1 MNTKKTIIIGIMA
14 LSFQGAF
21 SQFKTNIPLDKNVT
35 TGKLKNGLTYYILH
49 NEEPKDR
56 ASFYFVQNVGAI
68 LEDDNQNGLAHFL
81 EHMAFNGTKHFKGKG
96 IIKMLEKNGVTFGKD
111 INAYTAHDETVYN
124 ISSVPAGNEK
134 LIDSTLW
141 VLHDWSGS
149 LSLTNEEIDAERG
162 VIREEWR
169 TRRTSGF
176 RLKMQTDPVLYKDSK
191 YSKRDVIGDLNI
203 INNFKYQDLRNYY
216 KKWYRPDLQ
225 AVIVVG
231 DIDVKAIEQKVK
243 AIFSDIPLAKKAA
256 ARTYEKIPKH
266 NELYFGTATDKE
278 ASSTSI
284 TLQYV
289 LDEPLLK
296 DSIVTRKNVMN
307 SFYTSILNNRF
318 KELLIKNQGGA
329 LNLKTYFEPISR
341 LNTSFNISALAKK
354 GKILDAFEEA
364 YTETERLN
372 RFGAAKAELDR
383 TKKLFIS
390 SYDDF
395 ISNKDKVDNDSWAD
409 KLTNY
414 FLKAKPFLSPED
426 DYKLIVG
433 IIKSITL
440 EELNAYAKTI
450 QKPTNQIVLVSGSD
464 QDKNDFPT
472 KEAVI
477 NVIKKVENK
486 TLEPYTKQ
494 ENNAPL
500 VEKELKPAP
509 IKKTF
514 EIAGI
519 TDAKGYI
526 LENGANVI
534 VLPTK
539 YSQDQIVFSAFAKG
553 GKSLIKTEDLASAEI
568 ASTIARSSGLGS
580 FDNIGLKEKLTG
592 KVAQSAPFIGE
603 NTQGFQGSSNKAD
616 FETMLQLLYLSFEAP
631 RFDPNIFNIL
641 KEQYKNRLET
651 IKKDNE
657 NAFKD
662 SIDLANSNH
671 SARTFIFNEKFLE
684 TIDLKKAENI
694 YRDRFKNASDF
705 TFVFVGNIPEKALEL
720 IQKYIGNLKS
730 NPALKETFTDH
741 NIEPKKGK
749 TVVHFNRPMEVAKS
763 TVYLNITGK
772 TEYSKENAMTMYII
786 GELLSKRFLQTI
798 REEEG
803 GSYGVNVGGNLEL
816 IPKPSFSLALTFD
829 CNPDKQ
835 EKLMQIVWKEIN
847 DLKTNPVNADDLE
860 DIKKALLKNREES
873 LKTNSFWNTTI
884 YNSTL
889 NQIPFSTDE
898 EYKNLISKINQK
910 TIQQFSKHVLDSSS
924 SVEVIM
930 NPEANQ
936 ESKKL

>member
-1 MNTKKTIIIGIMA
+1 MNTKKNIILGILA

-21 SQFKTNIPLDKNVT
+21 AQFKTNIPLDKSVT

-49 NEEPKDR
+49 NEEPKER

-81 EHMAFNGTKHFKGKG
+81 EHMAFNGTEHFKGKG
-96 IIKMLEKNGVTFGKD
+96 IIKMLEKNGVSFGKD
-111 INAYTAHDETVYN
+111 INAYTAQDETVYN
-124 ISSVPAGNEK
+124 ISGVPTTNQK

-176 RLKMQTDPVLYKDSK
+176 RLKMQTDPVLYKGSK

-203 INNFKYQDLRNYY
+203 INNFKYPELRNYY

-231 DIDVKAIEQKVK
+231 DIDVKTMEQKVK
-243 AIFSDIPLAKKAA
+243 TIFSGIPLAKKAA
-256 ARTYEKIPKH
+256 VRTYAEIPKH
-266 NELYFGTATDKE
+266 DELYFGTASDKE

-318 KELLIKNQGGA
+318 RELILKNQGAA
-329 LNLKTYFEPISR
+329 LNLKTYFEPVSR

-354 GKILDAFEEA
+354 GKTIQAFEEA
-364 YTETERLN
+364 YTEAERLK
-372 RFGAAKAELDR
+372 RFGAAQAELDR

-409 KLTNY
+409 KLTDY
-414 FLKAKPFLSPED
+414 FLKAKPFLSAED

-433 IIKSITL
+433 IIKSISL

-450 QKPTNQIVLVSGSD
+450 QKPTNQVVLVTGSD
-464 QDKNDFPT
+464 QDKNDFPN
-472 KEAVI
+472 KEAVV
-477 NVIKKVENK
+477 NVMKKVENMN
-486 TLEPYTKQ
+486 LEPYTKK

-500 VEKELKPAP
+500 IAKELKPAA

-514 EIAGI
+514 EVAGI
-519 TDAKGYI
+519 KDAKGYI
-526 LENGANVI
+526 LENEAKII
-534 VLPTK
+534 VLPTT
-539 YSQDQIVFSAFAKG
+539 YSQDQIVFSAFSKG
-553 GKSLIKTEDLASAEI
+553 GKSLVKTEDLASAEI
-568 ASTIARSSGLGS
+568 ATTLARSSGLGD

-592 KVAQSAPFIGE
+592 KVAQASPFIGE
-603 NTQGFQGSSNKAD
+603 NTQGFQGSSNKAG

-641 KEQYKNRLET
+641 KEQYKNNLEN
-651 IKKDNE
+651 IKQDNG
-657 NAFKD
+657 NTFKD
-662 SIDLANSNH
+662 TIELANSNYNP
-671 SARTFIFNEKFLE
+671 RTFIFNEKFLE

-694 YRDRFKNASDF
+694 YRERIKNAGDF
-705 TFVFVGNIPEKALEL
+705 TFIFVGNIPNSALEV
-720 IQKYIGNLKS
+720 IQKYIGNIQS
-730 NPALKETFTDH
+730 NPSLKENYVDH
-741 NIEPKKGK
+741 HIEPKKGK
-749 TVVHFNRPMEVAKS
+749 TEVHFKRPMEVAKT
-763 TVYLNITGK
+763 TVYLNLAGTI
-772 TEYSKENAMTMYII
+772 EYSKENALSMYVI
-786 GELLSKRFLQTI
+786 GEILSKRFLQTI

-803 GSYGVNVGGNLEL
+803 GSYSVNVGGNLEL

-829 CNPDKQ
+829 CNPDKE
-835 EKLMQIVWKEIN
+835 EKLMQIVWKELN
-847 DLKTNPVNADDLE
+847 DLKSNPVNANDLE

-873 LKTNSFWNTTI
+873 LKTNSFWNNTL
-884 YNSTL
+884 YNNSL
-889 NQIPFSTDE
+889 NQIPFLQDE

-930 NPEANQ
+930 SPEN
-936 ESKKL
+936 

>member
-1 MNTKKTIIIGIMA
+1 MYTKKNIIIGILA
-14 LSFQGAF
+14 LSVQGAF
-21 SQFKTNIPLDKNVT
+21 AQFKTNIPLDKNVT

-81 EHMAFNGTKHFKGKG
+81 EHMAFNGTEHFKGKG
-96 IIKMLEKNGVTFGKD
+96 IIKMLEKNGVSFGKD
-111 INAYTAHDETVYN
+111 INAYTAQDETVYN
-124 ISSVPAGNEK
+124 ISTVPVSNQK

-149 LSLTNEEIDAERG
+149 LSLTDAEIDAERG

-176 RLKMQTDPVLYKDSK
+176 RLKMQTDPVLYKGSK

-203 INNFKYQDLRNYY
+203 INNFKYPELRNYY

-225 AVIVVG
+225 AVIIVG
-231 DIDVKAIEQKVK
+231 DIDVKAMEQKVK
-243 AIFSDIPLAKKAA
+243 AIFSGIPLAKKAA
-256 ARTYEKIPKH
+256 ARTYTEIPKH
-266 NELYFGTATDKE
+266 DELYFGTASDKE

-318 KELLIKNQGGA
+318 RELILKNQGSA
-329 LNLKTYFEPISR
+329 LNLKTYFEPVSR

-354 GKILDAFEEA
+354 GKTIQAFEDA
-364 YTETERLN
+364 YTEAERLK
-372 RFGAAKAELDR
+372 RFGAAQAELDR
-383 TKKLFIS
+383 TKKIFIS

-426 DYKLIVG
+426 DYKLTVG

-450 QKPTNQIVLVSGSD
+450 QQPTNQVVLVTGSD
-464 QDKNDFPT
+464 QDKNDFPN
-472 KEAVI
+472 KEAVV
-477 NVIKKVENK
+477 NVMKKVESM
-486 TLEPYTKQ
+486 TLEPYTKK
-494 ENNAPL
+494 ENNSPL
-500 VEKELKPAP
+500 IEKELKPAA

-514 EIAGI
+514 DVAGI
-519 TDAKGYI
+519 KDAKGYI
-526 LENGANVI
+526 LENDAKII
-534 VLPTK
+534 VLPTT
-539 YSQDQIVFSAFAKG
+539 YSKDQITFSAFSKG
-553 GKSLIKTEDLASAEI
+553 GKSLVKTEDLASAEI
-568 ASTIARSSGLGS
+568 ATTLARSSGLGN

-592 KVAQSAPFIGE
+592 KVAQAAPFIGE
-603 NTQGFQGSSNKAD
+603 NTQGFQGSSNRAD

-631 RFDPNIFNIL
+631 RFDPNIFSIL
-641 KEQYKNRLET
+641 KEQYKNNLEN
-651 IKKDNE
+651 IKQDNG
-657 NAFKD
+657 NTFKD
-662 SIDLANSNH
+662 TIELANSNYNP
-671 SARTFIFNEKFLE
+671 RTFIFNEKFLE

-694 YRDRFKNASDF
+694 YRDRIKNAADF
-705 TFVFVGNIPEKALEL
+705 TFIFVGNIPDSALEL
-720 IQKYIGNLKS
+720 IQKYIGNIKS
-730 NPALKETFTDH
+730 NPALKENYVDH
-741 NIEPKKGK
+741 NIVPKKGK
-749 TVVHFNRPMEVAKS
+749 TEVHFTRPMEVAKT
-763 TVYLNITGK
+763 TVYLNLTG
-772 TEYSKENAMTMYII
+772 TIEYSKENALSMYVI
-786 GELLSKRFLQTI
+786 GEVLSKRFLQTI

-803 GSYGVNVGGNLEL
+803 GSYGVNVGGNLEI
-816 IPKPSFSLALTFD
+816 IPKPTFSLALTFD
-829 CNPDKQ
+829 CNPDKE
-835 EKLMQIVWKEIN
+835 EKLMQIVWKELN
-847 DLKTNPVNADDLE
+847 DLKSNPVNANDLE

-873 LKTNSFWNTTI
+873 LKTNSFWNNTL
-884 YNSTL
+884 YNNSL
-889 NQIPFSTDE
+889 NQIPFLQDE

-930 NPEANQ
+930 SP
-936 ESKKL
+936 ESKSGK

>member
-1 MNTKKTIIIGIMA
+1 MYTKKNIIIGILA
-14 LSFQGAF
+14 LSVQGAF
-21 SQFKTNIPLDKNVT
+21 AQFKTNIPLDKNVT

-81 EHMAFNGTKHFKGKG
+81 EHMAFNGTEHFKGKG
-96 IIKMLEKNGVTFGKD
+96 IIKMLEKNGVSFGKD
-111 INAYTAHDETVYN
+111 INAYTAQDETVYN
-124 ISSVPAGNEK
+124 ISTVPVSNQK

-149 LSLTNEEIDAERG
+149 LSLTDAEIDAERG

-176 RLKMQTDPVLYKDSK
+176 RLKMQTDPVLYKGSK

-203 INNFKYQDLRNYY
+203 INNFKYPELRNYY

-225 AVIVVG
+225 AVIIVG
-231 DIDVKAIEQKVK
+231 DIDVKAMEQKVK
-243 AIFSDIPLAKKAA
+243 AIFSGIPLAKKAA
-256 ARTYEKIPKH
+256 ARTYTEIPKH
-266 NELYFGTATDKE
+266 DELYFGTASDKE

-296 DSIVTRKNVMN
+296 DSIVTRNNVMN

-318 KELLIKNQGGA
+318 RELILKNQGSA
-329 LNLKTYFEPISR
+329 LNLKTYFEPVSR

-354 GKILDAFEEA
+354 GKTIQAFEDA
-364 YTETERLN
+364 YTEAERLK
-372 RFGAAKAELDR
+372 RFGAAQAELDR
-383 TKKLFIS
+383 TKKIFIS

-426 DYKLIVG
+426 DYKLTVG

-450 QKPTNQIVLVSGSD
+450 QKPTNQVVLVTGSD
-464 QDKNDFPT
+464 QDKNDFPN
-472 KEAVI
+472 KEAVV
-477 NVIKKVENK
+477 NVMKKVESM
-486 TLEPYTKQ
+486 TLEPYTKK
-494 ENNAPL
+494 ENNSPL
-500 VEKELKPAP
+500 IEKELKPAA

-514 EIAGI
+514 DVAGI
-519 TDAKGYI
+519 KDAKGYI
-526 LENGANVI
+526 LENDAKII
-534 VLPTK
+534 VLPTT
-539 YSQDQIVFSAFAKG
+539 YSKDQITFSAFSKG
-553 GKSLIKTEDLASAEI
+553 GKSLVKTEDLASAEI
-568 ASTIARSSGLGS
+568 ATTLARSSGLGN

-592 KVAQSAPFIGE
+592 KVAQAAPFIGE

-631 RFDPNIFNIL
+631 RFDPNIFSIL
-641 KEQYKNRLET
+641 KEQYKNNLEN
-651 IKKDNE
+651 IKQDNG
-657 NAFKD
+657 NTFKD
-662 SIDLANSNH
+662 TIELANSNYNP
-671 SARTFIFNEKFLE
+671 RTFIFNEKFLE

-694 YRDRFKNASDF
+694 YRDRIKNAADF
-705 TFVFVGNIPEKALEL
+705 TFIFVGNIPDSALEL
-720 IQKYIGNLKS
+720 IQKYIGNITS
-730 NPALKETFTDH
+730 NAALKENYVDH
-741 NIEPKKGK
+741 NIAPKKGK
-749 TVVHFNRPMEVAKS
+749 TEVHFTRSMEVAKT
-763 TVYLNITGK
+763 TVYLNLTGT
-772 TEYSKENAMTMYII
+772 TEYSKENALSMYVI
-786 GELLSKRFLQTI
+786 GEILSKRFLQTI

-803 GSYGVNVGGNLEL
+803 GSYGVNVGGNLEI
-816 IPKPSFSLALTFD
+816 IPKPTFSLALTFD
-829 CNPDKQ
+829 CNPDKE
-835 EKLMQIVWKEIN
+835 EKLMQIVWKELN
-847 DLKTNPVNADDLE
+847 DLKSNPVNANDLE
-860 DIKKALLKNREES
+860 DIKKALLKNRKKS
-873 LKTNSFWNTTI
+873 LKTNSFWNNTL
-884 YNSTL
+884 YNNSL
-889 NQIPFSTDE
+889 NQIPFLQDE

-930 NPEANQ
+930 SP
-936 ESKKL
+936 ESKSGK

>member
-1 MNTKKTIIIGIMA
+1 MNTKKNIIIAIMA
-14 LSFQGAF
+14 LSIQGAF
-21 SQFKTNIPLDKNVT
+21 SQFKTTIPLNKDVT

-81 EHMAFNGTKHFKGKG
+81 EHMAFNGTEHFKGKG
-96 IIKMLEKNGVTFGKD
+96 IIKMLEKNGVSFGKD
-111 INAYTAHDETVYN
+111 INAYTAQDETVYN
-124 ISSVPAGNEK
+124 ISTVPVTNEK

-169 TRRTSGF
+169 TRRTSDF
-176 RLKMQTDPVLYKDSK
+176 RLKMQTDQVLYKGSK

-203 INNFKYQDLRNYY
+203 INNFKYPELRNYY

-225 AVIVVG
+225 AVIIVG
-231 DIDVKAIEQKVK
+231 DIDVKAMEQKVK
-243 AIFSDIPLAKKAA
+243 AIFSGIPLAKKVAP
-256 ARTYEKIPKH
+256 RTYSEIPKH
-266 NELYFGTATDKE
+266 DELYFGTASDKE
-278 ASSTSI
+278 ASSTAI
-284 TLQYV
+284 TLKYV
-289 LDEPLLK
+289 LDEPLVK
-296 DSIVTRKNVMN
+296 DSILSRKNVMN

-318 KELLIKNQGGA
+318 KELILKNQSAA
-329 LNLKTYFEPISR
+329 LNLTTYFQPISR
-341 LNTSFNISALAKK
+341 LNTSFNISAAAKK
-354 GKILDAFEEA
+354 GKTLEAFEDA
-364 YTETERLN
+364 YTEAERLK
-372 RFGAAKAELDR
+372 RFGIAQTELDR

-395 ISNKDKVDNDSWAD
+395 LSNKDKVDNDSWSD

-414 FLKAKPFLSPED
+414 FLKAKPFLSAED

-440 EELNAYAKTI
+440 EEINAYIKTI
-450 QKPTNQIVLVSGSD
+450 QKPTNQVVLVTGSD
-464 QDKNDFPT
+464 EDKANFPT
-472 KEAVI
+472 KEAV
-477 NVIKKVENK
+477 VQVMKKVESK
-486 TLEPYTKQ
+486 TLEPYTKK
-494 ENNAPL
+494 ENNEPL
-500 VEKELKPAP
+500 IAKDLKPAT

-514 EIAGI
+514 EVPGIAA
-519 TDAKGYI
+519 AKGYT

-534 VLPTK
+534 VLPTT
-539 YSQDQIVFSAFAKG
+539 YSQDQVVMTAFSKG

-568 ASTIARSSGLGS
+568 ATTIARSSGLGN
-580 FDNIGLKEKLTG
+580 FDNIALKEKLTG

-616 FETMLQLLYLSFEAP
+616 FETMLQLMYLSFEQP
-631 RFDPNIFNIL
+631 RFDSNIFNIL

-651 IKKDNE
+651 IKKDNG
-657 NAFKD
+657 NTFKD
-662 SIDLANSNH
+662 SVALANSNH
-671 SARTFIFNEKFLE
+671 NPRTFVFDEKFLQN
-684 TIDLKKAENI
+684 IDLKKAESI
-694 YRDRFKNASDF
+694 YRDRIKNASDF
-705 TFVFVGNIPEKALEL
+705 TFVFVGNIPDGALEM

-730 NPALKETFTDH
+730 NPAVKETFADH
-741 NIEPKKGK
+741 NIGPKKGK
-749 TVVHFNRPMEVAKS
+749 TAVHFNRQMEVVKS
-763 TVYLNITGK
+763 TVYLNLSGK

-803 GSYGVNVGGNLEL
+803 GSYGVNVGGNLEI

-847 DLKTNPVNADDLE
+847 DLKSNPVNANDLE

-873 LKTNSFWNTTI
+873 LKTNTFWATTL
-884 YNSTL
+884 YNYSL

-910 TIQQFSKHVLDSSS
+910 TIQQFSKHILDSSS

-930 NPEANQ
+930 SPESQ
-936 ESKKL
+936 SGK

>member
-1 MNTKKTIIIGIMA
+1 MNTKKNIIIAILA
-14 LSFQGAF
+14 LSFQGVF

-81 EHMAFNGTKHFKGKG
+81 EHMAFNGTEHFKGKG
-96 IIKMLEKNGVTFGKD
+96 IIKMLEKNGVSFGKD

-124 ISSVPAGNEK
+124 ISTVPVSNEK

-149 LSLTNEEIDAERG
+149 LSLTNQEIDAERG

-176 RLKMQTDPVLYKDSK
+176 RLKMQTDPVLYKGSK

-203 INNFKYQDLRNYY
+203 INNFKYPELRNYY

-225 AVIVVG
+225 AVIIVG
-231 DIDVKAIEQKVK
+231 DIDVKAMEQKVK
-243 AIFSDIPLAKKAA
+243 TIFSGIPLAKKATP
-256 ARTYEKIPKH
+256 RTYFDIPKH
-266 NELYFGTATDKE
+266 DELYFGTASDKE
-278 ASSTSI
+278 ASSSSI

-318 KELLIKNQGGA
+318 KELLLKNQSGA

-341 LNTSFNISALAKK
+341 LNNSFNISALAKK
-354 GKILDAFEEA
+354 GKIIQSFEEA
-364 YTETERLN
+364 YTEAERLK
-372 RFGAAKAELDR
+372 RFGAAQAELDR
-383 TKKLFIS
+383 TKKIFIS

-395 ISNKDKVDNDSWAD
+395 ISNKDKVDNDSWAE

-450 QKPTNQIVLVSGSD
+450 QKPTNQVVLVTGSD
-464 QDKNDFPT
+464 QDKNDFPA
-472 KEAVI
+472 KEAVV
-477 NVIKKVENK
+477 NVMKKVENM
-486 TLEPYTKQ
+486 TLEPYTKK

-500 VEKELKPAP
+500 IDKELKPAA

-514 EIAGI
+514 EIAGVK
-519 TDAKGYI
+519 DAKGYI
-526 LENGANVI
+526 LENEAKII
-534 VLPTK
+534 VLPTT
-539 YSQDQIVFSAFAKG
+539 YSQDQIVLSAFSKG
-553 GKSLIKTEDLASAEI
+553 GKSLVKTEDLASAEI
-568 ASTIARSSGLGS
+568 ATTIARSSGLGN

-592 KVAQSAPFIGE
+592 KVAQAAPFIGE

-616 FETMLQLLYLSFEAP
+616 FETMLQMVYLSFESP

-651 IKKDNE
+651 IKKDNG

-671 SARTFIFNEKFLE
+671 SKRTFIFNERFLE

-694 YRDRFKNASDF
+694 YRDRIKNAGDF
-705 TFVFVGNIPEKALEL
+705 TFIFVGNIPEKALEL
-720 IQKYIGNLKS
+720 IQKYIGNINS
-730 NPALKETFTDH
+730 NPALKENYVDH

-749 TVVHFNRPMEVAKS
+749 TEVHFKRPMEVAKA
-763 TVYLNITGK
+763 TVYLNLTGK
-772 TEYSKENAMTMYII
+772 IEYSKENALTMYII

-816 IPKPSFSLALTFD
+816 IPKPTFSLALTFD
-829 CNPDKQ
+829 SNPDKQ
-835 EKLMQIVWKEIN
+835 EKLMQIVWKELN
-847 DLKTNPVNADDLE
+847 DLKTNPVNANDLD

-873 LKTNSFWNTTI
+873 LKTNSFWNNTL
-884 YNSTL
+884 YNNSL

-930 NPEANQ
+930 SPESQ
-936 ESKKL
+936 SGK

>member
-1 MNTKKTIIIGIMA
+1 MNTKKNIIIGIMA

-21 SQFKTNIPLDKNVT
+21 SQFKTNIPLNKDVV
-35 TGKLKNGLTYYILH
+35 TGKLKNGLTYYIMH

-81 EHMAFNGTKHFKGKG
+81 EHMAFNGTEHFKGKG
-96 IIKMLEKNGVTFGKD
+96 IIKMLEKNGVTFGKE
-111 INAYTAHDETVYN
+111 INAYTAQDETVYN
-124 ISSVPAGNEK
+124 ISTVPVTNEK

-149 LSLTNEEIDAERG
+149 LSLTNQEIDAERG

-169 TRRTSGF
+169 TRRTSDF
-176 RLKMQTDPVLYKDSK
+176 RLKMQTDPVLYKGSK

-203 INNFKYQDLRNYY
+203 INNFKYPELRNYY

-225 AVIVVG
+225 SVIIVG
-231 DIDVKAIEQKVK
+231 DIDVKVMEEKVK
-243 AIFSDIPLAKKAA
+243 AIFSGIPLAKKAA
-256 ARTYEKIPKH
+256 VRTYAEIPKH
-266 NELYFGTATDKE
+266 DELYFGTASDKE
-278 ASSTSI
+278 ASSTTI
-284 TLQYV
+284 TLRYIT
-289 LDEPLLK
+289 DEPLVK
-296 DSIVTRKNVMN
+296 DSTVTRKNVMN
-307 SFYTSILNNRF
+307 SFYTNILNNRF
-318 KELLIKNQGGA
+318 KELLLKNQSSS
-329 LNLKTYFEPISR
+329 LNLSAYFSGISR
-341 LNTSFNISALAKK
+341 LNNSYNITASVKK
-354 GKILDAFEEA
+354 GKTLEAFEEA
-364 YTETERLN
+364 YTEAERLK
-372 RFGAAKAELDR
+372 RFGALKTELER

-409 KLTNY
+409 KLTDY

-440 EELNAYAKTI
+440 EELNAYAQTI
-450 QKPTNQIVLVSGSD
+450 QKPTNQVVLITGSD

-472 KEAVI
+472 KEAV
-477 NVIKKVENK
+477 VSVMKKVENS
-486 TLEPYTKQ
+486 TLEPYTKK

-500 VEKELKPAP
+500 IDKELKPAS

-514 EIAGI
+514 EVAGI
-519 TDAKGYI
+519 KDAKGYI
-526 LENGANVI
+526 LENDAKVI
-534 VLPTK
+534 ILPTT
-539 YSQDQIVFSAFAKG
+539 YSQDQIIFSAFSKG
-553 GKSLIKTEDLASAEI
+553 GKSLVKTEDLASAEI
-568 ASTIARSSGLGS
+568 ATTIARSSGLGN

-592 KVAQSAPFIGE
+592 KVAQAAPFIGA

-616 FETMLQLLYLSFEAP
+616 LETMLQLLYLSFEAP

-651 IKKDNE
+651 IKKDNGS
-657 NAFKD
+657 AFKD

-671 SARTFIFNEKFLE
+671 NARTFLFNEKFLE
-684 TIDLKKAENI
+684 TIDLKKAESI
-694 YRDRFKNASDF
+694 YRDRIKNAADF
-705 TFVFVGNIPEKALEL
+705 TFVFVGNIPDSGLEL
-720 IQKYIGNLKS
+720 IQKYIGNIKS
-730 NPALKETFTDH
+730 NPALKENYIDH

-749 TVVHFNRPMEVAKS
+749 TIVHFKRPMEVAKT
-763 TVYLNITGK
+763 TVYLNLAGK
-772 TEYSKENAMTMYII
+772 TEYSKENALSIYII
-786 GELLSKRFLQTI
+786 GEILSKRFLQTI

-803 GSYGVNVGGNLEL
+803 GSYGVNVGGNLEM
-816 IPKPSFSLALTFD
+816 IPKPAFSLALTFD
-829 CNPDKQ
+829 CNPDKE
-835 EKLMQIVWKEIN
+835 EKLMQIVWKELN
-847 DLKTNPVNADDLE
+847 DLKSNPVNANDLE

-884 YNSTL
+884 YNNTL
-889 NQIPFSTDE
+889 NQIPFLQDD

-930 NPEANQ
+930 SPESQ
-936 ESKKL
+936 SGK

>member
-1 MNTKKTIIIGIMA
+1 MNTKKNIIIGIMV

-35 TGKLKNGLTYYILH
+35 SGKLKNGLAYYILH

-81 EHMAFNGTKHFKGKG
+81 EHMAFNGTEHFKGKG
-96 IIKMLEKNGVTFGKD
+96 IIKMLEKNGVSFGKD

-124 ISSVPAGNEK
+124 ISTVPVTNEK

-149 LSLTNEEIDAERG
+149 LSLTNQEIDAERG

-169 TRRTSGF
+169 TRRTSDF
-176 RLKMQTDPVLYKDSK
+176 RLKMQTDPVLYKGSK

-203 INNFKYQDLRNYY
+203 INNFKYPELRNYY

-225 AVIVVG
+225 AVIIVG
-231 DIDVKAIEQKVK
+231 DIDVKVMEEKVK
-243 AIFSDIPLAKKAA
+243 TIFSGIPLAKKATV
-256 ARTYEKIPKH
+256 RTYAEIPKH
-266 NELYFGTATDKE
+266 DELYFGTASDKE
-278 ASSTSI
+278 ASTTTI
-284 TLQYV
+284 TLRYIT
-289 LDEPLLK
+289 DEPLVK

-307 SFYTSILNNRF
+307 SFYTNILNNRF
-318 KELLIKNQGGA
+318 KELLLKNQSSS
-329 LNLKTYFEPISR
+329 LNLSAYFSGISR
-341 LNTSFNISALAKK
+341 LNNSYNIAASAKK
-354 GKILDAFEEA
+354 GKTLEAFEEA
-364 YTETERLN
+364 YTEAERLK
-372 RFGAAKAELDR
+372 RFGAVKSELDR

-409 KLTNY
+409 KLTDY

-450 QKPTNQIVLVSGSD
+450 QKPTNQVVLVTGSD
-464 QDKNDFPT
+464 QDKNDFPS
-472 KEAVI
+472 KEAV
-477 NVIKKVENK
+477 VSVMKKVENM
-486 TLEPYTKQ
+486 TLEPYTKK

-500 VEKELKPAP
+500 IDKELKPAS

-514 EIAGI
+514 EVAGI
-519 TDAKGYI
+519 KDAKGYI
-526 LENGANVI
+526 LENDAKI
-534 VLPTK
+534 IILPTT
-539 YSQDQIVFSAFAKG
+539 YSQDQIIFSAFSKG
-553 GKSLIKTEDLASAEI
+553 GKSLVKTEDLTSAEI
-568 ASTIARSSGLGS
+568 AATIAKSSGLGN
-580 FDNIGLKEKLTG
+580 FDNMGLKEKLTG
-592 KVAQSAPFIGE
+592 KVAQAAPFIGE
-603 NTQGFQGSSNKAD
+603 NTQGFQGNSNKAD
-616 FETMLQLLYLSFEAP
+616 LETMLQLVNLYFEAP

-641 KEQYKNRLET
+641 KEQYKNRLEN
-651 IKKDNE
+651 IKKDNGS
-657 NAFKD
+657 AFKD

-671 SARTFIFNEKFLE
+671 NPRTFLFNEKFLE

-694 YRDRFKNASDF
+694 YRDRIKNAADF
-705 TFVFVGNIPEKALEL
+705 TFVFVGNIPDSGLEL
-720 IQKYIGNLKS
+720 IQKYIGNIKS
-730 NPALKETFTDH
+730 NPALKENYVDH

-749 TVVHFNRPMEVAKS
+749 TILHFKRPMEVAK
-763 TVYLNITGK
+763 TTIYLNLTGK
-772 TEYSKENAMTMYII
+772 TEYSKENALSIYII
-786 GELLSKRFLQTI
+786 GQILSKRFLQTI

-803 GSYGVNVGGNLEL
+803 GSYGVNVGGNLET
-816 IPKPSFSLALTFD
+816 IPKPAFSLALTFD
-829 CNPDKQ
+829 CNPDKE
-835 EKLMQIVWKEIN
+835 EKLMQIVWKELN
-847 DLKTNPVNADDLE
+847 DLKSNPVNANDLE

-884 YNSTL
+884 YNNTL
-889 NQIPFSTDE
+889 NQIPFLQDD

-930 NPEANQ
+930 SPESQ
-936 ESKKL
+936 SGK

>member
-1 MNTKKTIIIGIMA
+1 MSTKKNIIVAIMA

-21 SQFKTNIPLDKNVT
+21 SQFKTTIPLDKNVT

-81 EHMAFNGTKHFKGKG
+81 EHMAFNGTEHFKGKG
-96 IIKMLEKNGVTFGKD
+96 IIKMLEKNGVSFGKD
-111 INAYTAHDETVYN
+111 INAYTAQDETVYN
-124 ISSVPAGNEK
+124 ISTVPVTNEK

-169 TRRTSGF
+169 TRRTSDF
-176 RLKMQTDPVLYKDSK
+176 RLKMQTDQVLYKGSK

-203 INNFKYQDLRNYY
+203 INNFKYPELRNYY

-225 AVIVVG
+225 AVIIVG
-231 DIDVKAIEQKVK
+231 DIDVKAMEQKVK
-243 AIFSDIPLAKKAA
+243 TIFSGIPLAKKAV
-256 ARTYEKIPKH
+256 ARTYTEIPKH
-266 NELYFGTATDKE
+266 DELYFGTASDKE
-278 ASSTSI
+278 ASSTAI
-284 TLQYV
+284 TLRYV
-289 LDEPLLK
+289 LDEPLVK
-296 DSIVTRKNVMN
+296 DSTVTRKNVLN
-307 SFYTSILNNRF
+307 SFYTSILNSRF
-318 KELLIKNQGGA
+318 KELLLKNQTSS
-329 LNLKTYFEPISR
+329 LNLSANFSSISR
-341 LNTSFNISALAKK
+341 LSTSFNIAASAKK
-354 GKILDAFEEA
+354 GKTLEAFEEA
-364 YTETERLN
+364 YTETERLK
-372 RFGAAKAELDR
+372 RFGAAQAELDR

-414 FLKAKPFLSPED
+414 FLKAKPFLSPEE

-450 QKPTNQIVLVSGSD
+450 QKPTNQVVLVTGSD
-464 QDKNDFPT
+464 QDQSNFPN
-472 KEAVI
+472 KEAV
-477 NVIKKVENK
+477 VSVMKKVETM
-486 TLEPYTKQ
+486 TLEPYTKK
-494 ENNAPL
+494 ENNEPL
-500 VEKELKPAP
+500 ITKELKTIAV
-509 IKKTF
+509 KKTF
-514 EIAGI
+514 EVPGI
-519 TDAKGYI
+519 SNAKGYT

-534 VLPTK
+534 ILPTT
-539 YSQDQIVFSAFAKG
+539 YSQDQIVFSGFSKG
-553 GKSLIKTEDLASAEI
+553 GKSLVKTEDLASAEI
-568 ASTIARSSGLGS
+568 ATTIARSSGLGN
-580 FDNIGLKEKLTG
+580 FDNIALKEKLTG

-631 RFDPNIFNIL
+631 RFDPNIFSIL

-651 IKKDNE
+651 IKKDNGS
-657 NAFKD
+657 AFKD
-662 SIDLANSNH
+662 SVSLANSNH
-671 SARTFIFNEKFLE
+671 NARTFIFNEKFLS

-694 YRDRFKNASDF
+694 YRDRIKNASDF
-705 TFVFVGNIPEKALEL
+705 TFIFVGNISDKALEL

-730 NPALKETFTDH
+730 NPASKETFADH

-749 TVVHFNRPMEVAKS
+749 TIVHFKRPMEVAKS
-763 TVYLNITGK
+763 TIYLNLTGK
-772 TEYSKENAMTMYII
+772 TEYTKENALTMYII

-803 GSYGVNVGGNLEL
+803 GSYGVNVGGNLEM
-816 IPKPSFSLALTFD
+816 IPKPTFSLALTFD
-829 CNPDKQ
+829 CNPEKQ
-835 EKLMQIVWKEIN
+835 EKLMQIVWKELN
-847 DLKTNPVNADDLE
+847 DLKSNPVNANDLE
-860 DIKKALLKNREES
+860 DIKKALLKTREES
-873 LKTNSFWNTTI
+873 LKTNSFWNNTL
-884 YNSTL
+884 YNYSL

-930 NPEANQ
+930 SPENQ
-936 ESKKL
+936 SGK

>member
-1 MNTKKTIIIGIMA
+1 MNTKKNIIIGIMA

-21 SQFKTNIPLDKNVT
+21 SQFKTNIPLNKDVV
-35 TGKLKNGLTYYILH
+35 TGKLKNGLTYYIMH

-81 EHMAFNGTKHFKGKG
+81 EHMAFNGTEHFKGKG
-96 IIKMLEKNGVTFGKD
+96 IIKILEKNGVTFGKE
-111 INAYTAHDETVYN
+111 INAYTAQDETVYN
-124 ISSVPAGNEK
+124 ISTVPVTNEK

-149 LSLTNEEIDAERG
+149 LSLTNQEIDAERG

-169 TRRTSGF
+169 TRRTSDF
-176 RLKMQTDPVLYKDSK
+176 RLKMQTDPVLYKGSK

-203 INNFKYQDLRNYY
+203 INNFKYPELRNYY

-225 AVIVVG
+225 AVIIVG
-231 DIDVKAIEQKVK
+231 DIDVKVMEEKVK
-243 AIFSDIPLAKKAA
+243 AIFSGIPLAKKAA
-256 ARTYEKIPKH
+256 VRTYAEIPKH
-266 NELYFGTATDKE
+266 DELYFGTASDKE
-278 ASSTSI
+278 ASSTTI
-284 TLQYV
+284 TLRYIT
-289 LDEPLLK
+289 DEPLVK
-296 DSIVTRKNVMN
+296 DSTVTRKNVMN
-307 SFYTSILNNRF
+307 SFYTNILNNRF
-318 KELLIKNQGGA
+318 KELLLKNQSSS
-329 LNLKTYFEPISR
+329 LNLSAYFSGISR
-341 LNTSFNISALAKK
+341 LNNSYNITASVKK
-354 GKILDAFEEA
+354 GKTLEAFEEA
-364 YTETERLN
+364 YTEAERLK
-372 RFGAAKAELDR
+372 RFGALKTELER

-395 ISNKDKVDNDSWAD
+395 MSNKDKVDNDSWAD
-409 KLTNY
+409 KLTDY

-450 QKPTNQIVLVSGSD
+450 QKPTNQVVLITGSD

-472 KEAVI
+472 KEAV
-477 NVIKKVENK
+477 VSVMKKVENS
-486 TLEPYTKQ
+486 TLEPYTKK

-500 VEKELKPAP
+500 IDKELKPAS

-514 EIAGI
+514 EVAGI
-519 TDAKGYI
+519 KDAKGYI
-526 LENGANVI
+526 LENDAKVI
-534 VLPTK
+534 ILPTT
-539 YSQDQIVFSAFAKG
+539 YSQDQIIFSAFSKG
-553 GKSLIKTEDLASAEI
+553 GKSLVKTEDLASAEI
-568 ASTIARSSGLGS
+568 ATTIARSSGLGN

-592 KVAQSAPFIGE
+592 KVAQAAPFIGA

-616 FETMLQLLYLSFEAP
+616 LETMLQLLYLSFEAP

-651 IKKDNE
+651 IKKDNGS
-657 NAFKD
+657 AFKD

-671 SARTFIFNEKFLE
+671 NARTFLFNEKFLE
-684 TIDLKKAENI
+684 TIDLKKAESI
-694 YRDRFKNASDF
+694 YRDRIKNAADF
-705 TFVFVGNIPEKALEL
+705 TFVFVGNIPDSALEL
-720 IQKYIGNLKS
+720 IQKYIGNIKS
-730 NPALKETFTDH
+730 NPALKENYIDH

-749 TVVHFNRPMEVAKS
+749 TIVHFKRPMEVAKT
-763 TVYLNITGK
+763 TVYLNLAGK
-772 TEYSKENAMTMYII
+772 TEYSKENALSIYII
-786 GELLSKRFLQTI
+786 GEILSKRFLQTI

-803 GSYGVNVGGNLEL
+803 GSYGVNVGGNLEM
-816 IPKPSFSLALTFD
+816 IPKPAFSLALTFD
-829 CNPDKQ
+829 CNPDKE
-835 EKLMQIVWKEIN
+835 EKLMQIVWKELN
-847 DLKTNPVNADDLE
+847 DLKSNPVNANDLE

-884 YNSTL
+884 YNNTL
-889 NQIPFSTDE
+889 NQIPFLQDD

-930 NPEANQ
+930 SPESQ
-936 ESKKL
+936 SGK

>member
-1 MNTKKTIIIGIMA
+1 MNTKKNIIIGILA

-81 EHMAFNGTKHFKGKG
+81 EHMAFNGTEHFKGKG
-96 IIKMLEKNGVTFGKD
+96 IIKMLEKNGVSFGKD
-111 INAYTAHDETVYN
+111 INAYTAQDETVYN
-124 ISSVPAGNEK
+124 ISTVPVSNEK

-169 TRRTSGF
+169 TRRTSDF
-176 RLKMQTDPVLYKDSK
+176 RLKMQTDPVLYKGSK

-203 INNFKYQDLRNYY
+203 INNFKYPELRNYY

-225 AVIVVG
+225 AVIIVG
-231 DIDVKAIEQKVK
+231 DIDVKVMEQKVK
-243 AIFSDIPLAKKAA
+243 AIFSGIPLAKKVA
-256 ARTYEKIPKH
+256 ARTYSEIPKH
-266 NELYFGTATDKE
+266 DELYFGTASDKE

-289 LDEPLLK
+289 LDEPLVK
-296 DSIVTRKNVMN
+296 DSSVTRKNVLN

-318 KELLIKNQGGA
+318 RELILKNQGSA
-329 LNLKTYFEPISR
+329 LNFKTYFEPISR

-354 GKILDAFEEA
+354 GKTIQAFEEA
-364 YTETERLN
+364 YTEAERLK
-372 RFGAAKAELDR
+372 RFGAAQAELDR
-383 TKKLFIS
+383 TKKIFIS

-395 ISNKDKVDNDSWAD
+395 LSNKDKVDNDSWAD
-409 KLTNY
+409 NLTNY

-433 IIKSITL
+433 IIKSISL

-450 QKPTNQIVLVSGSD
+450 QKPTNQVVLVTGAD
-464 QDKNDFPT
+464 QDKNDFPN
-472 KEAVI
+472 KEAV
-477 NVIKKVENK
+477 VKVMKKVESM
-486 TLEPYTKQ
+486 TLEPYTKK

-500 VEKELKPAP
+500 IDKELKPAA

-514 EIAGI
+514 EVTGIA
-519 TDAKGYI
+519 DAKGYT

-534 VLPTK
+534 VLPTTH
-539 YSQDQIVFSAFAKG
+539 SQDQILFSAFAKG
-553 GKSLIKTEDLASAEI
+553 GKSLIKTEDLTSAEI
-568 ASTIARSSGLGS
+568 ATTIARSSGLGN

-616 FETMLQLLYLSFEAP
+616 FETLLQLLYLSFEAP

-651 IKKDNE
+651 IKKDNGS
-657 NAFKD
+657 AFKD

-671 SARTFIFNEKFLE
+671 SPRTFIFNEKFLE

-705 TFVFVGNIPEKALEL
+705 TFVFVGNIPEKALDL

-730 NPALKETFTDH
+730 NPALKETFIDH

-749 TVVHFNRPMEVAKS
+749 TIVHFKRPMEVAKS
-763 TVYLNITGK
+763 TVYLNITDK
-772 TEYSKENAMTMYII
+772 TEYSKQNAMTMYII

-816 IPKPSFSLALTFD
+816 IPKPTFSLALTFD

-847 DLKTNPVNADDLE
+847 DLKTNPVNANDLE

-873 LKTNSFWNTTI
+873 LKTNSFWTTTI
-884 YNSTL
+884 YNNTL

-898 EYKNLISKINQK
+898 EYKSLISKINPK

-930 NPEANQ
+930 NPESQ
-936 ESKKL
+936 SGK

>member
-1 MNTKKTIIIGIMA
+1 MNTKKNIIIGILA

-81 EHMAFNGTKHFKGKG
+81 EHMAFNGTEHFKGKG

-124 ISSVPAGNEK
+124 ISSVPVANEK

-169 TRRTSGF
+169 TRRTSDF
-176 RLKMQTDPVLYKDSK
+176 RLKMQTDPVLYKSSK

-203 INNFKYQDLRNYY
+203 INNFKYPELRNYY

-225 AVIVVG
+225 AVIIVG
-231 DIDVKAIEQKVK
+231 DIDVKVMEQKVK
-243 AIFSDIPLAKKAA
+243 AIFSGIPLAKKVA
-256 ARTYEKIPKH
+256 ARTYSEIPKH
-266 NELYFGTATDKE
+266 DELYFGTASDKE

-289 LDEPLLK
+289 LDEPLVK
-296 DSIVTRKNVMN
+296 DSIVTRKNVLN

-318 KELLIKNQGGA
+318 RELILKNQGSA
-329 LNLKTYFEPISR
+329 LNFKTYFEPISR

-354 GKILDAFEEA
+354 GKTIQAFEEA
-364 YTETERLN
+364 YTEAERLK
-372 RFGAAKAELDR
+372 RFGAAQAELDR
-383 TKKLFIS
+383 TKKIFIS

-395 ISNKDKVDNDSWAD
+395 LSNKDKVDNDSWAD
-409 KLTNY
+409 NLTNY

-433 IIKSITL
+433 IIKSISL

-450 QKPTNQIVLVSGSD
+450 QKPTNQVVLVTGAD
-464 QDKNDFPT
+464 QDKNDFPN
-472 KEAVI
+472 KEAVV
-477 NVIKKVENK
+477 NVMKKVESM
-486 TLEPYTKQ
+486 TLEPYTKK

-500 VEKELKPAP
+500 IDKELKPAA

-514 EIAGI
+514 EVTGIA
-519 TDAKGYI
+519 DAKGYT

-534 VLPTK
+534 VLPTTH
-539 YSQDQIVFSAFAKG
+539 SQDQILFSAFAKG
-553 GKSLIKTEDLASAEI
+553 GKSLIKTEDLTSAEI
-568 ASTIARSSGLGS
+568 ATTISRSSGLGN

-616 FETMLQLLYLSFEAP
+616 FETLLQLLYLSFEAP

-651 IKKDNE
+651 IKKYNGS
-657 NAFKD
+657 AFKD

-671 SARTFIFNEKFLE
+671 SPRTFIFNEKFLE

-705 TFVFVGNIPEKALEL
+705 TFVFVGNIPEKALDL

-730 NPALKETFTDH
+730 NPALKETFIDH

-749 TVVHFNRPMEVAKS
+749 TIVHFKRPMEVAKS
-763 TVYLNITGK
+763 TVYLNITDK

-816 IPKPSFSLALTFD
+816 IPKPTFSLALTFD

-835 EKLMQIVWKEIN
+835 QKLMQIVWKEIN
-847 DLKTNPVNADDLE
+847 DLKTNPVNANDLE

-873 LKTNSFWNTTI
+873 LKTNSFWTTTI
-884 YNSTL
+884 YNNTL

-898 EYKNLISKINQK
+898 EYKSLISKINPK

-930 NPEANQ
+930 NPESQ
-936 ESKKL
+936 SGK

>member
-1 MNTKKTIIIGIMA
+1 MNTKKNIIIGILV
-14 LSFQGAF
+14 LSFQGVF
-21 SQFKTNIPLDKNVT
+21 SQFKTNIPLNKNVIN
-35 TGKLKNGLTYYILH
+35 GKLQNGLTYYILH

-81 EHMAFNGTKHFKGKG
+81 EHMAFNGTEHFKGKG
-96 IIKMLEKNGVTFGKD
+96 IIKMLEKDGVSFGKD
-111 INAYTAHDETVYN
+111 INAYTAQDETVYN
-124 ISSVPAGNEK
+124 ISNVPVTNET

-149 LSLTNEEIDAERG
+149 LSLTDAEIDAERG

-176 RLKMQTDPVLYKDSK
+176 RLKMQTDQVLYKGSK

-203 INNFKYQDLRNYY
+203 INNFKYAELRNYY

-225 AVIVVG
+225 AVIIVG
-231 DIDVKAIEQKVK
+231 DIDVKVLEQKVK
-243 AIFSDIPLAKKAA
+243 TIFSGIPLAKKADV
-256 ARTYEKIPKH
+256 RTYTEIPKH
-266 NELYFGTATDKE
+266 DELYFGTAADKE

-289 LDEPLLK
+289 QDKPFIK

-318 KELLIKNQGGA
+318 KELLLKNQGSS

-341 LNTSFNISALAKK
+341 LNTSFNISALSKK
-354 GKILDAFEEA
+354 GKVLEAFEEA
-364 YTETERLN
+364 YTEAERLR
-372 RFGAAKAELDR
+372 RFGAAQAELDR

-395 ISNKDKVDNDSWAD
+395 LSNKDKIDNETWAD
-409 KLTNY
+409 KLTDY
-414 FLKAKPFLSPED
+414 FLKAKPFLSSEE

-433 IIKSITL
+433 IIKSLSL

-450 QKPTNQIVLVSGSD
+450 QTPANQVILITGSED
-464 QDKNDFPT
+464 DKNSFPT
-472 KEAVI
+472 KEAVV
-477 NVIKKVENK
+477 NVMKKVESM
-486 TLEPYTKQ
+486 TLVPYTKK
-494 ENNAPL
+494 ENNTPL
-500 VEKELKPAP
+500 IEKELKPVA

-514 EIAGI
+514 DVAGI
-519 TDAKGYI
+519 KDAKGYI
-526 LENGANVI
+526 LENEAKVI
-534 VLPTK
+534 VLPTT
-539 YSQDQIVFSAFAKG
+539 YSQDQIVFSAFSKG
-553 GKSLIKTEDLASAEI
+553 GKSLVKTEDLTSAEI
-568 ASTIARSSGLGS
+568 AATLARSSGLGN

-631 RFDPNIFNIL
+631 RFDANIFNIL

-651 IKKDNE
+651 IKKDNGS
-657 NAFKD
+657 AFKD
-662 SIDLANSNH
+662 TVDLANSNH
-671 SARTFIFNEKFLE
+671 NPRTFIFNEKFLE
-684 TIDLKKAENI
+684 TIDLKKAEKI
-694 YRDRFKNASDF
+694 YRERIKNGSGF
-705 TFVFVGNIPEKALEL
+705 TFIFVGNIPDSALGL
-720 IQKYIGNLKS
+720 IQKYIGNIKS
-730 NPALKETFTDH
+730 GPAVKENFVDH
-741 NIEPKKGK
+741 NIEPAKGK
-749 TVVHFNRPMEVAKS
+749 TVVHFKRPMEVPKT
-763 TVYLNITGK
+763 TVYLNLTGK
-772 TEYSKENAMTMYII
+772 TEYSKENALKMYVI

-816 IPKPSFSLALTFD
+816 IPKPTFSLALTFD

-835 EKLMQIVWKEIN
+835 EKLMEIVWKELN
-847 DLKTNPVNADDLE
+847 DLKTIPVNANDLE
-860 DIKKALLKNREES
+860 DIKKALLKNWEES
-873 LKTNSFWNTTI
+873 LKTNSFWNKTL
-884 YNSTL
+884 YDNSL
-889 NQIPFSTDE
+889 NELPFLQDD
-898 EYKNLISKINQK
+898 EYKNLISKFNQK

-930 NPEANQ
+930 SPEN
-936 ESKKL
+936 SSGK

>member
-1 MNTKKTIIIGIMA
+1 MTKKNILFGMLL
-14 LSFQGAF
+14 LSFHGAF
-21 SQFKTNIPLDKNVT
+21 SQFKTTIPLDKNVT

-81 EHMAFNGTKHFKGKG
+81 EHMAFNGTEHFKGKG

-111 INAYTAHDETVYN
+111 INAYTAQDETVYN
-124 ISSVPAGNEK
+124 ISTVPVTNEK

-176 RLKMQTDPVLYKDSK
+176 RLKMQTDQVLYKNSK

-203 INNFKYQDLRNYY
+203 INNFKYAELRNYY

-225 AVIVVG
+225 AVIIVG
-231 DIDVKAIEQKVK
+231 DIDVKAMEQKVK
-243 AIFSDIPLAKKAA
+243 TIFSGIPLAKKAA
-256 ARTYEKIPKH
+256 ARTYEAIPKH
-266 NELYFGTATDKE
+266 DELYFGTASDKE
-278 ASSTSI
+278 ASSTAI
-284 TLQYV
+284 TLKYV
-289 LDEPLLK
+289 FDEPLVN
-296 DSIVTRKNVMN
+296 DTTVTRKNVLN

-318 KELLIKNQGGA
+318 KELLLKNQGSA
-329 LNLKTYFEPISR
+329 LSLKTYFEPISR
-341 LNTSFNISALAKK
+341 LSNSFNIVALAKK
-354 GKILDAFEEA
+354 EKTIEAFEEA
-364 YTETERLN
+364 YTETERIK
-372 RFGAAKAELDR
+372 RFGAVQSELDR

-395 ISNKDKVDNDSWAD
+395 LSNKNKVDNESWAD

-414 FLKAKPFLSPED
+414 FLKAKPFLSADD

-450 QKPTNQIVLVSGSD
+450 QRPTNQVVLVTGPED
-464 QDKNDFPT
+464 DKNNFPT
-472 KEAVI
+472 KEAVV
-477 NVIKKVENK
+477 NVMKKVESK
-486 TLEPYTKQ
+486 TLEPYTKK

-500 VEKELKPAP
+500 IEKELKPAA

-514 EIAGI
+514 DVAGVK
-519 TDAKGYI
+519 DAKGYI
-526 LENGANVI
+526 LENDAKII
-534 VLPTK
+534 VLPTT
-539 YSQDQIVFSAFAKG
+539 YSQDQVVFSAFSKG
-553 GKSLIKTEDLASAEI
+553 GKSLVKTEDLTSAEI
-568 ASTIARSSGLGS
+568 ATTLARSSGLGN

-592 KVAQSAPFIGE
+592 KVAQSAPFIGDE
-603 NTQGFQGSSNKAD
+603 TQGFQGSSNKAD
-616 FETMLQLLYLSFEAP
+616 FETMLQLMYLSFETP

-641 KEQYKNRLET
+641 KEQYKNRLQN
-651 IKKDNE
+651 IKKDNG

-671 SARTFIFNEKFLE
+671 NPRTFLFNDKFLE

-694 YRDRFKNASDF
+694 YRDRFKNAADF
-705 TFVFVGNIPEKALEL
+705 TFIFVGNIPDSALEL

-730 NPALKETFTDH
+730 NPGQKENFADH
-741 NIEPKKGK
+741 HIEPKKGK
-749 TVVHFNRPMEVAKS
+749 TVVHFTRPMEIPKAS
-763 TVYLNITGK
+763 VYLNLTGK
-772 TEYSKENAMTMYII
+772 TEYSKENAMTIYII

-803 GSYGVNVGGNLEL
+803 GSYGVSVGGTLEQ
-816 IPKPSFSLALTFD
+816 IPSSTFSLALTFD
-829 CNPDKQ
+829 CNPEKK
-835 EKLMQIVWKEIN
+835 EKLMQIVWKELN
-847 DLKTNPVNADDLE
+847 DLKTVPVNANDLE
-860 DIKKALLKNREES
+860 DIKKALIKNREES
-873 LKTNSFWNTTI
+873 LKTNSFWN
-884 YNSTL
+884 STL
-889 NQIPFSTDE
+889 YNNSLNQVPFLQDE

-930 NPEANQ
+930 SPEKN
-936 ESKKL
+936 SGK

>member
-1 MNTKKTIIIGIMA
+1 MNTKKNIIIGILA

-68 LEDDNQNGLAHFL
+68 LEDNNQNGLAHFL
-81 EHMAFNGTKHFKGKG
+81 EHMAFNGTEHFKGKG
-96 IIKMLEKNGVTFGKD
+96 IIKMLEKNGVSFGKD
-111 INAYTAHDETVYN
+111 INAYTAQDETVYN
-124 ISSVPAGNEK
+124 ISTVPVSNEK

-149 LSLTNEEIDAERG
+149 LSLTDAEIDAERG

-169 TRRTSGF
+169 TRRTSDF
-176 RLKMQTDPVLYKDSK
+176 RLKMQTDPVLYKGSQ

-203 INNFKYQDLRNYY
+203 INNFKYPELRNYY

-225 AVIVVG
+225 AVIIVG
-231 DIDVKAIEQKVK
+231 DIDVKAMEQKVK
-243 AIFSDIPLAKKAA
+243 TIFSGIPLAKKAVS
-256 ARTYEKIPKH
+256 RPYFNIPKH
-266 NELYFGTATDKE
+266 DELYFGTASDKE
-278 ASSTSI
+278 ASSSSI

-318 KELLIKNQGGA
+318 KELLLKNQSGA

-354 GKILDAFEEA
+354 GKIIQAFEEA
-364 YTETERLN
+364 YTETERLK
-372 RFGAAKAELDR
+372 RFGVSQIELDR
-383 TKKLFIS
+383 TKKIFIS

-395 ISNKDKVDNDSWAD
+395 INNKDKVDNDSWAD

-433 IIKSITL
+433 IIKSISL

-450 QKPTNQIVLVSGSD
+450 QKPTNQVVLVTGSD

-472 KEAVI
+472 KEAV
-477 NVIKKVENK
+477 VSVMKKVENM
-486 TLEPYTKQ
+486 TLEPYTKK

-500 VEKELKPAP
+500 IDKELKPAA

-514 EIAGI
+514 EIAGVK
-519 TDAKGYI
+519 DAKGYI
-526 LENGANVI
+526 LENEAKII
-534 VLPTK
+534 VLPTN
-539 YSQDQIVFSAFAKG
+539 YSQDQIIFSAFSKG

-568 ASTIARSSGLGS
+568 ATTIARSSGLGN

-592 KVAQSAPFIGE
+592 KVAQAAPFIGQ

-616 FETMLQLLYLSFEAP
+616 FETMLQMVYLSFESP

-641 KEQYKNRLET
+641 KDQYKNRLET

-657 NAFKD
+657 SVFKD

-671 SARTFIFNEKFLE
+671 NARTFIFNEKFLE
-684 TIDLKKAENI
+684 SIDLKKAENI
-694 YRDRFKNASDF
+694 YRDRIKNAGDF
-705 TFVFVGNIPEKALEL
+705 TFIFVGNIPDSALGL
-720 IQKYIGNLKS
+720 IQKYIGNINS
-730 NPALKETFTDH
+730 NPALKENYVDH
-741 NIEPKKGK
+741 NFEPKKGK
-749 TVVHFNRPMEVAKS
+749 TQVHFKRPMEVAKA
-763 TVYLNITGK
+763 TVYLNLTGK
-772 TEYSKENAMTMYII
+772 TEYSKENALTMYII

-816 IPKPSFSLALTFD
+816 IPKPTFSLALTFD

-847 DLKTNPVNADDLE
+847 DLKSNPVNANDLE

-930 NPEANQ
+930 SPEI
-936 ESKKL
+936 ESGK

>member
-1 MNTKKTIIIGIMA
+1 MNTKKNIIIGILA

-81 EHMAFNGTKHFKGKG
+81 EHMAFNGTEHFKGKG

-124 ISSVPAGNEK
+124 ISSVPVANEK

-169 TRRTSGF
+169 TRRTSDF
-176 RLKMQTDPVLYKDSK
+176 RLKMQTDPVLYKGSK

-203 INNFKYQDLRNYY
+203 INNFKYPELRNYY

-225 AVIVVG
+225 AVIIVG
-231 DIDVKAIEQKVK
+231 DIDVKVMEQKVK
-243 AIFSDIPLAKKAA
+243 AIFSGIPLAKKVA
-256 ARTYEKIPKH
+256 ARTYSEIPKH
-266 NELYFGTATDKE
+266 DELYFGTASDKE

-289 LDEPLLK
+289 LDEPLVK
-296 DSIVTRKNVMN
+296 DSIVTRKNVLN

-318 KELLIKNQGGA
+318 RELILKNQGSA
-329 LNLKTYFEPISR
+329 LNFKTYFEPISR

-354 GKILDAFEEA
+354 GKTIQAFEEA
-364 YTETERLN
+364 YTEAERLK
-372 RFGAAKAELDR
+372 RFGAAQAELDR
-383 TKKLFIS
+383 TKKIFIS

-395 ISNKDKVDNDSWAD
+395 LSNKDKVDNDSWAD
-409 KLTNY
+409 NLTNY

-433 IIKSITL
+433 IIKSISL

-450 QKPTNQIVLVSGSD
+450 QKPTNQVVLVTGAD
-464 QDKNDFPT
+464 QDKNDFPN
-472 KEAVI
+472 KEAVV
-477 NVIKKVENK
+477 NVMKKVESM
-486 TLEPYTKQ
+486 TLEPYTKK
-494 ENNAPL
+494 ENNAPFID
-500 VEKELKPAP
+500 KELKPAA

-514 EIAGI
+514 EVTGIA
-519 TDAKGYI
+519 DAKGYT

-534 VLPTK
+534 VLPTTH
-539 YSQDQIVFSAFAKG
+539 SQDQILFSAFAKG
-553 GKSLIKTEDLASAEI
+553 GKSLIKTEDLTSAEI
-568 ASTIARSSGLGS
+568 ATTIARSSGLGN

-616 FETMLQLLYLSFEAP
+616 FETLLQLLYLSFEAP

-651 IKKDNE
+651 IKKDNGS
-657 NAFKD
+657 AFKD

-671 SARTFIFNEKFLE
+671 SPRTFIFNEKFLE

-730 NPALKETFTDH
+730 NPALKETFVDH

-749 TVVHFNRPMEVAKS
+749 TIVHFKRPMEVAKS
-763 TVYLNITGK
+763 TVYLNITDK

-816 IPKPSFSLALTFD
+816 IPKPTFSLALTFD

-847 DLKTNPVNADDLE
+847 DLKTNPVNANDLE

-873 LKTNSFWNTTI
+873 LKTNSFWTTTI

-898 EYKNLISKINQK
+898 EYKSLISKINPK

-930 NPEANQ
+930 NPESQ
-936 ESKKL
+936 SGK

>member
-1 MNTKKTIIIGIMA
+1 MSTKKNIIVALMA

-21 SQFKTNIPLDKNVT
+21 SQFKTTIPLDKNVT

-96 IIKMLEKNGVTFGKD
+96 IIKMLEKNGVSFGKD
-111 INAYTAHDETVYN
+111 INAYTAQDETVYN
-124 ISSVPAGNEK
+124 ISTVPVTNEK

-169 TRRTSGF
+169 TRRTSDF
-176 RLKMQTDPVLYKDSK
+176 RLKMQTDQVLYKNSK
-191 YSKRDVIGDLNI
+191 YSKRDVIGDLDI
-203 INNFKYQDLRNYY
+203 INNFKYPELRNYY

-225 AVIVVG
+225 AVIIVG
-231 DIDVKAIEQKVK
+231 DVDVKVMEQKVK
-243 AIFSDIPLAKKAA
+243 AIFSDIPLAKKVA
-256 ARTYEKIPKH
+256 ARTYTEIPKH
-266 NELYFGTATDKE
+266 DELYFGTAADKE
-278 ASSTSI
+278 ASSSVI
-284 TLQYV
+284 TLRYI
-289 LDEPLLK
+289 LDEPLVK
-296 DSIVTRKNVMN
+296 DSTVTRKNVLN

-318 KELLIKNQGGA
+318 KELILKNQTSS
-329 LNLKTYFEPISR
+329 LNLSANFSPISR
-341 LNTSFNISALAKK
+341 LNTSFNISASAKK
-354 GKILDAFEEA
+354 GKIVEAFEEA

-372 RFGAAKAELDR
+372 RFGAAQTELDR

-414 FLKAKPFLSPED
+414 FLKAKPFLSAEE

-433 IIKSITL
+433 IIKNISL

-450 QKPTNQIVLVSGSD
+450 QKPTNQVVLVTGSD

-472 KEAVI
+472 KDTVV
-477 NVIKKVENK
+477 NVMKKVEK
-486 TLEPYTKQ
+486 RTLEPYTKK

-500 VEKELKPAP
+500 IDKELKAVA

-514 EIAGI
+514 EIPGVA
-519 TDAKGYI
+519 DAKGYT

-534 VLPTK
+534 LLPTTF
-539 YSQDQIVFSAFAKG
+539 SQDQVVFTGFAKG

-568 ASTIARSSGLGS
+568 ATTMARSSGLGN
-580 FDNIGLKEKLTG
+580 FDNIALKEKLTG

-603 NTQGFQGSSNKAD
+603 NTQGFQGGSNKAD
-616 FETMLQLLYLSFEAP
+616 FETMLQLLYLSFEQP
-631 RFDPNIFNIL
+631 RFDANIFGIL
-641 KEQYKNRLET
+641 KDQYKNRLET
-651 IKKDNE
+651 IKKDNG

-662 SIDLANSNH
+662 SVDLANSNH
-671 SARTFIFNEKFLE
+671 SERTFIFDEKFLSA
-684 TIDLKKAENI
+684 IDLKKAENI
-694 YRDRFKNASDF
+694 YRDRFKNAADF
-705 TFVFVGNIPEKALEL
+705 TFVFVGNIPDSALEL
-720 IQKYIGNLKS
+720 IQKYIGNIKS
-730 NPALKETFTDH
+730 NPALKENYTDH

-749 TVVHFNRPMEVAKS
+749 TVVHFKRPMEVAKS
-763 TVYLNITGK
+763 TVYLNLTGK
-772 TEYSKENAMTMYII
+772 TTYSKENAMTMYII
-786 GELLSKRFLQTI
+786 GEILSKRFLQTI

-835 EKLMQIVWKEIN
+835 EKLMQIVWKELN
-847 DLKTNPVNADDLE
+847 DLKSNPVNANDLE

-873 LKTNSFWNTTI
+873 LKTNNFWVTTL
-884 YNSTL
+884 YNYSL
-889 NQIPFSTDE
+889 NQIPFSKDD
-898 EYKNLISKINQK
+898 EYKSLISKINQK

-924 SVEVIM
+924 SVEVILS
-930 NPEANQ
+930 PESQ
-936 ESKKL
+936 SGK

>member
-1 MNTKKTIIIGIMA
+1 MKTKKNIIIAIMA

-21 SQFKTNIPLDKNVT
+21 SQFKTTIPLHKNVT

-81 EHMAFNGTKHFKGKG
+81 EHMAFNGTEHFKGKG

-111 INAYTAHDETVYN
+111 INAYTAQDETVYN
-124 ISSVPAGNEK
+124 ISTVPVTNEK

-169 TRRTSGF
+169 TRRTSDF
-176 RLKMQTDPVLYKDSK
+176 RLKMQTDPVLYKGSK

-203 INNFKYQDLRNYY
+203 INNFKYPELRNYY

-225 AVIVVG
+225 AVIIVG
-231 DIDVKAIEQKVK
+231 DIDVKAMEQKVK
-243 AIFSDIPLAKKAA
+243 AIFSGIPLAKKATP
-256 ARTYEKIPKH
+256 RTYFEIPKH
-266 NELYFGTATDKE
+266 DELYFGTASDKE
-278 ASSTSI
+278 ASSTNI

-289 LDEPLLK
+289 LDEPLVK
-296 DSIVTRKNVMN
+296 DSILTRKNVMN
-307 SFYTSILNNRF
+307 SFYTNILNNRY
-318 KELLIKNQGGA
+318 KELILKNQSAA
-329 LNLKTYFEPISR
+329 LGLQTYFQPISR
-341 LNTSFNISALAKK
+341 LNTSFNISASAKK
-354 GKILDAFEEA
+354 GKILEAFEDA
-364 YTETERLN
+364 YTEAERLK
-372 RFGAAKAELDR
+372 RFGIAQAELDR

-395 ISNKDKVDNDSWAD
+395 ISNKDKVDNDSWSE

-414 FLKAKPFLSPED
+414 FLKAKPFLSAED

-433 IIKSITL
+433 IIKNITL
-440 EELNAYAKTI
+440 EEINTYIKTI
-450 QKPTNQIVLVSGSD
+450 QKPTNQVVLVTGSD
-464 QDKNDFPT
+464 EDKVNFPT
-472 KEAVI
+472 KEAV
-477 NVIKKVENK
+477 VQVMKKVENK
-486 TLEPYTKQ
+486 TLEPYTKK
-494 ENNAPL
+494 ENNEPL
-500 VEKELKPAP
+500 IAKELKPVA

-514 EIAGI
+514 EVPGIAA
-519 TDAKGYI
+519 TKGYT

-534 VLPTK
+534 VLPTT
-539 YSQDQIVFSAFAKG
+539 YSQDQVVLTAFSKG

-568 ASTIARSSGLGS
+568 ATTISRSSGLGN
-580 FDNIGLKEKLTG
+580 FDNIALKEKLTG

-616 FETMLQLLYLSFEAP
+616 FETMLQLMYLSFEAP
-631 RFDPNIFNIL
+631 RFDPNIFGIL
-641 KEQYKNRLET
+641 KEQYKNRLEN
-651 IKKDNE
+651 IKKDNG
-657 NAFKD
+657 NTFKD
-662 SIDLANSNH
+662 SVDLANSNH
-671 SARTFIFNEKFLE
+671 NPRTFIFDEKFLE
-684 TIDLKKAENI
+684 NINLQKAESI
-694 YRDRFKNASDF
+694 YKDRFKNASDF
-705 TFVFVGNIPEKALEL
+705 TFVFVGNIPEGALEL

-730 NPALKETFTDH
+730 NPAVKETFADH
-741 NIEPKKGK
+741 NIGPKKGK

-763 TVYLNITGK
+763 TVYLNLSGK
-772 TEYSKENAMTMYII
+772 TEYSKENAMTIYII

-829 CNPDKQ
+829 CNPEKQ

-847 DLKTNPVNADDLE
+847 DLKTNPVNANDLE

-873 LKTNSFWNTTI
+873 LKTNAFWATTL
-884 YNSTL
+884 YNYSL

-930 NPEANQ
+930 NPESQ
-936 ESKKL
+936 SGK

>member
-1 MNTKKTIIIGIMA
+1 MNTKKNIIIGILA
-14 LSFQGAF
+14 LSFQGVF

-81 EHMAFNGTKHFKGKG
+81 EHMAFNGTEHFKGKG
-96 IIKMLEKNGVTFGKD
+96 IIKMLEKNGVSFGKD

-124 ISSVPAGNEK
+124 ISTVPVSNEK

-149 LSLTNEEIDAERG
+149 LSLTNQEIDAERG

-176 RLKMQTDPVLYKDSK
+176 RLKMQTDPVLYKGSK

-203 INNFKYQDLRNYY
+203 INNFKYPELRNYY

-225 AVIVVG
+225 AVIIVG
-231 DIDVKAIEQKVK
+231 DIDVKAMEQKVK
-243 AIFSDIPLAKKAA
+243 TIFSGIPLAKKVA
-256 ARTYEKIPKH
+256 ARTYTEIPKH
-266 NELYFGTATDKE
+266 DELYFGTASDKE
-278 ASSTSI
+278 ASSSSI

-318 KELLIKNQGGA
+318 KELLLKNQGGA

-354 GKILDAFEEA
+354 GKIIQSFEEA
-364 YTETERLN
+364 YTEAERLK
-372 RFGAAKAELDR
+372 RFGAAQAELDR
-383 TKKLFIS
+383 TKKIFIS

-450 QKPTNQIVLVSGSD
+450 QKPTNQVVLVTGSD

-472 KEAVI
+472 KEAV
-477 NVIKKVENK
+477 VSVMKKVENM
-486 TLEPYTKQ
+486 TLEPYTKK

-500 VEKELKPAP
+500 IDKELKPAA

-514 EIAGI
+514 EIAGVK
-519 TDAKGYI
+519 DAKGYI
-526 LENGANVI
+526 LENEAKII
-534 VLPTK
+534 VLPTS
-539 YSQDQIVFSAFAKG
+539 YSQDQIVFSAFSKG
-553 GKSLIKTEDLASAEI
+553 GKSLVKTEDLASAEI
-568 ASTIARSSGLGS
+568 ATTIARSSGLGN

-592 KVAQSAPFIGE
+592 KVAQAAPFIGE

-616 FETMLQLLYLSFEAP
+616 FETMLQMVYLSFESP

-651 IKKDNE
+651 IKKDNG

-671 SARTFIFNEKFLE
+671 SKRTFIFNEKFLE

-694 YRDRFKNASDF
+694 YRDRIKNAGDF
-705 TFVFVGNIPEKALEL
+705 TFIFVGNIPEKALEL
-720 IQKYIGNLKS
+720 IQKYIGNINS
-730 NPALKETFTDH
+730 NPALKENYVDH

-749 TVVHFNRPMEVAKS
+749 TEVHFKRPMEVAKA
-763 TVYLNITGK
+763 TVYLNLTGK
-772 TEYSKENAMTMYII
+772 TEYSKENALTMYII

-816 IPKPSFSLALTFD
+816 IPKPTFSLALTFD

-835 EKLMQIVWKEIN
+835 EKLMQIVWKELN
-847 DLKTNPVNADDLE
+847 DLKTTPVNANDLD

-873 LKTNSFWNTTI
+873 LKTNSFWNNTL
-884 YNSTL
+884 YNNSL

-930 NPEANQ
+930 SPESQ
-936 ESKKL
+936 SGK

>member
-1 MNTKKTIIIGIMA
+1 MYTKKNIIIGILA
-14 LSFQGAF
+14 LSVQGAF
-21 SQFKTNIPLDKNVT
+21 AQFKTNIPLDKNVT

-81 EHMAFNGTKHFKGKG
+81 EHMAFNGTEHFKGKG
-96 IIKMLEKNGVTFGKD
+96 IIKMLEKNGVSFGKD
-111 INAYTAHDETVYN
+111 INAYTAQDETVYN
-124 ISSVPAGNEK
+124 ISTVPVSNQK

-149 LSLTNEEIDAERG
+149 LSLTDAEIDAERG

-176 RLKMQTDPVLYKDSK
+176 RLKMQTDPVLYKGSK

-203 INNFKYQDLRNYY
+203 INNFKYPELRNYY

-225 AVIVVG
+225 AVIIVG
-231 DIDVKAIEQKVK
+231 DIDVKAMEQKVK
-243 AIFSDIPLAKKAA
+243 AIFSGIPLAKKAA
-256 ARTYEKIPKH
+256 ARTYTEIPKH
-266 NELYFGTATDKE
+266 DELYFGTASDKE

-318 KELLIKNQGGA
+318 RELILKNQGSA
-329 LNLKTYFEPISR
+329 LNLKTYFEPVSR

-354 GKILDAFEEA
+354 GKTIQAFEDA
-364 YTETERLN
+364 YTEAERLK
-372 RFGAAKAELDR
+372 RFGAAQAELDR
-383 TKKLFIS
+383 TKKIFIS

-426 DYKLIVG
+426 DYKLTVG

-450 QKPTNQIVLVSGSD
+450 QKPANQVVLVTGSD
-464 QDKNDFPT
+464 QDKNDFPN
-472 KEAVI
+472 KEAVV
-477 NVIKKVENK
+477 NVMKKVESM
-486 TLEPYTKQ
+486 TLEPYTKK
-494 ENNAPL
+494 ENNSPL
-500 VEKELKPAP
+500 IEKELKPAA

-514 EIAGI
+514 DVAGI
-519 TDAKGYI
+519 KNAKGYI
-526 LENGANVI
+526 LENDAKII
-534 VLPTK
+534 VLPTT
-539 YSQDQIVFSAFAKG
+539 YSKDQITFSAFSKG
-553 GKSLIKTEDLASAEI
+553 GKSLVKTEDLASAEI
-568 ASTIARSSGLGS
+568 VTTLARSSGLGN

-592 KVAQSAPFIGE
+592 KVAQAAPFIGE

-631 RFDPNIFNIL
+631 RFDPNIFSIL
-641 KEQYKNRLET
+641 KEQYKNNLEN
-651 IKKDNE
+651 IKQDNG
-657 NAFKD
+657 NTFKD
-662 SIDLANSNH
+662 TIELANSNYNP
-671 SARTFIFNEKFLE
+671 RTFIFNEKFLE

-694 YRDRFKNASDF
+694 YRDRIKNAADF
-705 TFVFVGNIPEKALEL
+705 TFIFVGNIPDSALEL
-720 IQKYIGNLKS
+720 IQKYIGNIKS
-730 NPALKETFTDH
+730 NPALKENYVDH

-749 TVVHFNRPMEVAKS
+749 TEVHFTRPMEVAKT
-763 TVYLNITGK
+763 TVYLNLTG
-772 TEYSKENAMTMYII
+772 TIEYSKENALSMYVI
-786 GELLSKRFLQTI
+786 GEILSKRFLQTI

-803 GSYGVNVGGNLEL
+803 GSYGVNVGGNLEI
-816 IPKPSFSLALTFD
+816 IPKPTFSLALTFD
-829 CNPDKQ
+829 CNPDKE
-835 EKLMQIVWKEIN
+835 EKLMQIVWKELN
-847 DLKTNPVNADDLE
+847 DLKSNPVNANDLE

-873 LKTNSFWNTTI
+873 LKTNSFWNNTL
-884 YNSTL
+884 YNNSL
-889 NQIPFSTDE
+889 NQIPFLQDE

-930 NPEANQ
+930 SP
-936 ESKKL
+936 ESKSGK